1 MKNETTKKNVQ
12 HIKMKE
18 KNIII
23 MEEKGLKKNPRRRSQ
38 SPKQNGTALR
48 FVASKARHALSRLV
62 RTHIQIEYVVL
73 LTLLILLVIFLYQID
88 PAGTQHREDKRVN
101 LQIEC
106 DVSSEVPMRHNGIQ
120 HFSQRKLFH
129 CLPLLPSAQSPT

>member
-1 MKNETTKKNVQ
+1 MKENNNGRKRTKKN
-12 HIKMKE
+12 
-18 KNIII
+18 
-23 MEEKGLKKNPRRRSQ
+23 
-38 SPKQNGTALR
+38 SPAEVIVPDETKRYSIA
-48 FVASKARHALSRLV
+48 FVAGKARHALSRLV
-62 RTHIQIEYVVL
+62 RTHIQIEYIVL
-73 LTLLILLVIFLYQID
+73 FTLPTMLLLFLYQID